1 MEEGIF
7 LFEVL
12 FRYLLLPYWE
22 QVIVD
27 IMRILSRSTLRNFWE
42 SHPDAEE
49 ALKTWYY
56 EASHADWQ
64 SPVDIKSAHGNASI
78 IANNLVVFN
87 IKGNT
92 YRLIVAIR
100 YDIGIIF
107 IRFIGTHAD
116 YDKVDAETI

>member
-1 MEEGIF
+1 
-7 LFEVL
+7 
-12 FRYLLLPYWE
+12 
-22 QVIVD
+22 
-27 IMRILSRSTLRNFWE
+27 MRILSRSTLRNFWE
-42 SHPDAEE
+42 THSDASE

-64 SPVDIKSAHGNASI
+64 SPLDVKSAHRNASI
-78 IANNLVVFN
+78 IANNRVVFN
-87 IKGNT
+87 IKGNS

-107 IRFIGTHAD
+107 IRFIGTHAE